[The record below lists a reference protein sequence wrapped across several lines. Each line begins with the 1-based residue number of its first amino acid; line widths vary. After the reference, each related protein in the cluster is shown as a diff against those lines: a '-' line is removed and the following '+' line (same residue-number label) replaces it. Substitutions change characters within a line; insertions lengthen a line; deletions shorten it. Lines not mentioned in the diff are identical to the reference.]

1 MYYKIKDDVDLSALG
16 RKKEKQLLEYLDWI
30 DESRNKK
37 ENKNGN

>member
-30 DESRNKK
+30 DESRNIKW
-37 ENKNGN
+37 